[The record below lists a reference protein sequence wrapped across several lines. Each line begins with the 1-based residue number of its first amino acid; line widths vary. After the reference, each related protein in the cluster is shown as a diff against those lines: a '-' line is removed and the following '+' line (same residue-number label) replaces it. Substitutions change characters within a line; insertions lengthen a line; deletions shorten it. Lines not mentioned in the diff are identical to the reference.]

1 MPDLLGNVLS
11 FLENFD
17 FLSLLFR
24 IISIVLAL
32 TIHEMS
38 HAYTAYRL
46 GDSTAKYGGRISLNP
61 LRHIDVMGFLALIFI
76 GFGWA
81 KPVMMNPYNFRNY
94 RDGVALTALAGP
106 LSNFLMAIISAF
118 LLKLPMPELLWMFL
132 LQFMMINIVLAAFN
146 ILPIPPLDGYKV
158 FTRVLPNEL
167 YYRAEYVERRYGMWI
182 LLGFLLTGII
192 YSLFLPVILTLTAL
206 VNYLTFSSFTIF

>member
-1 MPDLLGNVLS
+1 MPDLLRNALS
-11 FLENFD
+11 FFENFD

-61 LRHIDVMGFLALIFI
+61 LRHIDIMGFLALIFI

-106 LSNFLMAIISAF
+106 FSNFLMAIATAF
-118 LLKLPMPELLWMFL
+118 LLKIPMPELLRIFL

-167 YYRAEYVERRYGMWI
+167 YYRAEYLERRYGMWI

-206 VNYLTFSSFTIF
+206 VNYLTFSNFTIF

>member
-1 MPDLLGNVLS
+1 MPDLLRNALS
-11 FLENFD
+11 FFENFD

-61 LRHIDVMGFLALIFI
+61 LRHIDIMGFLALIFI

-106 LSNFLMAIISAF
+106 FSNFLMAIATAF
-118 LLKLPMPELLWMFL
+118 LLKIPMPELLRIFL

-167 YYRAEYVERRYGMWI
+167 YYRAEYLERRYGMWI
-182 LLGFLLTGII
+182 LLGFLLLSGSRYYT
-192 YSLFLPVILTLTAL
+192 
-206 VNYLTFSSFTIF
+206 